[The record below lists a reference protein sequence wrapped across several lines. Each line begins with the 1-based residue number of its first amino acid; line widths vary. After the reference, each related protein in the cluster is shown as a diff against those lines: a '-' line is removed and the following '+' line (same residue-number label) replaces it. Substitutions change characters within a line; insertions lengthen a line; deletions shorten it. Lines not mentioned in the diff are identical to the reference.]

1 MLPPLIPGQKVFIEI
16 TNPVHGGN
24 GWEFGTC
31 LWSPVYN
38 KAGHRSWETMRK
50 VSPSDI
56 VIHLLHNKKEYNFA
70 GVSKVTAA
78 AEIITSEPPKA
89 ERWSGRESYYR
100 VDLTQFLPVNN
111 NVPISNF
118 FKQFN
123 DQLIQ
128 AFSSKTSGRFY
139 VHYKKE
145 RLQVAEGYIFQLNQD
160 EYDLF
165 SSFTSM
171 INYNYSLSP
180 EGAFLP
186 TANEPAYPDMSP
198 PAKVSTIVS
207 RTVRDTKMSR
217 DLKSSYNHICQIC
230 GRTITLPNG
239 KRYAEGHHLQPLGS
253 SHNGPDIA
261 ENLLILCPFHHT
273 EFDYG
278 SISIHPES
286 LKIKHIDQN
295 NIHHGTDPAY
305 LRNDLGKGFL
315 EYHYKNIFANT

>member
-1 MLPPLIPGQKVFIEI
+1 MLPPLIPDQKVFIEI

-38 KAGHRSWETMRK
+38 ISGQRSWETMRRI
-50 VSPSDI
+50 SPSDI
-56 VIHLLHNKKEYNFA
+56 IIHLLNNGKEYRFA
-70 GVSKVTAA
+70 GVSKAA
-78 AEIITSEPPKA
+78 DAVSVVYSEPPKA
-89 ERWSGRESYYR
+89 ERWSGREQYYR
-100 VDLTQFLPVNN
+100 VDLNQFLPANAN
-111 NVPISNF
+111 APITNF
-118 FKQFN
+118 FKHFN
-123 DQLIQ
+123 DQLLEVL
-128 AFSSKTSGRFY
+128 SSTRAGRFY

-145 RLQVAEGYIFQLNQD
+145 RIQVAQGYLFEINQA

-165 SSFTSM
+165 SAFTSM
-171 INYNYSLSP
+171 INYSYSSLP
-180 EGAFLP
+180 AGAVLP
-186 TANEPAYPDMSP
+186 TTNEPAYSDMSP

-217 DLKSSYNHICQIC
+217 NLKLSYNHICQIC

-239 KRYAEGHHLQPLGS
+239 KRYAEGHHLQPLGG
-253 SHNGPDIA
+253 SHDGLDIA

-278 SISIHPES
+278 AIAIHPES

-295 NIHHGTDPAY
+295 NIHNGTDPAY
-305 LRNDLGKGFL
+305 YRSDLGKGFL
-315 EYHYKNIFANT
+315 EYHYKNIFSNT